1 MTMEHKRD
9 IDDGARLRWGILG
22 TAQIAHKNWKAI
34 LNSGNGIV
42 RAVASRGVERARG
55 FIQECQRAA
64 PFETPPE
71 AFGSYEE
78 LLASREIDA
87 VYVPLPTALR
97 PEWVIRAAEA
107 GKHVVCEKPCARD
120 AAELREMLEACRRNH
135 VQFLDGVMFM
145 HSRRLE
151 RVREV
156 IDDGASI
163 GAVRRIAL
171 QFSFYAGDDFLRD
184 NIRMNSTLEPQGCL
198 GDLGWYC
205 IRFILWTLKWRLPR
219 EAVGRI
225 LAQAGGA
232 GSPTPVPTAFSAEL
246 LFDEGVSAGFYCS
259 FLAENQQWAN
269 VGGTRGYLQV
279 PDFVLPFQGGE
290 IGFEVY
296 NSAFEVRGCDFEMR
310 PNRRWISVAEH
321 SHSHPTTQEAN
332 LFRNFAGRVRSGKL
346 STEWP
351 EWALKT
357 QQVMDACLDSA
368 RGAGG
373 SA

>member
-1 MTMEHKRD
+1 M
-9 IDDGARLRWGILG
+9 
-22 TAQIAHKNWKAI
+22 
-34 LNSGNGIV
+34 
-42 RAVASRGVERARG
+42 
-55 FIQECQRAA
+55 
-64 PFETPPE
+64 
-71 AFGSYEE
+71 
-78 LLASREIDA
+78 
-87 VYVPLPTALR
+87 
-97 PEWVIRAAEA
+97 
-107 GKHVVCEKPCARD
+107 
-120 AAELREMLEACRRNH
+120 
-135 VQFLDGVMFM
+135 
-145 HSRRLE
+145 
-151 RVREV
+151 
-156 IDDGASI
+156 
-163 GAVRRIAL
+163 
-171 QFSFYAGDDFLRD
+171 
-184 NIRMNSTLEPQGCL
+184 
-198 GDLGWYC
+198 
-205 IRFILWTLKWRLPR
+205 
-219 EAVGRI
+219 
-225 LAQAGGA
+225 
-232 GSPTPVPTAFSAEL
+232 PTAFSAEL

-321 SHSHPTTQEAN
+321 SHSHPTAQEAN